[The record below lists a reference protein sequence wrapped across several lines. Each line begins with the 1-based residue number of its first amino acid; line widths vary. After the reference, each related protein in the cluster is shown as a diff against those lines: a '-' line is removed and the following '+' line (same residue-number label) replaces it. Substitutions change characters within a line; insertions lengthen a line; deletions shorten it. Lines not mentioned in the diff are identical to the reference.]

1 MPDASPPR
9 PSAPPARPHTGRPRT
24 ARERARAE
32 FEQDLLAAARRHLAT
47 DGPAQLS
54 LRAIARELGVA
65 SSAVYRYVDSRDAL
79 LTALIVEAYDAAG
92 EACER
97 ALDAAVARGAGAGAA
112 WLDVARAFRAW
123 ALAHPH
129 QFSLVYGTP
138 VPGYAAPRETVGPA
152 VRVWGVV
159 ARVLVAGRADGE
171 VDPPRPLDP
180 TGLLDPGVLAFASA
194 VASGRTTAE
203 AYAAT
208 PAPGDAAEGPAPVL
222 PLVGGVRG
230 AHGTVEADVLAAD
243 VARSITLFA
252 ALVGAVT
259 AELFGHLHGVAL
271 DLDRLF
277 DVTTAT
283 AAVGVGLDVGA

>member
-1 MPDASPPR
+1 MTDA
-9 PSAPPARPHTGRPRT
+9 RPRT
-24 ARERARAE
+24 PRERARAE
-32 FEQDLLAAARRHLAT
+32 FERDLLAAARRHLAT

-65 SSAVYRYVDSRDAL
+65 SSAVYRYVESRDAL

-97 ALDAAVARGAGAGAA
+97 ALDAALARGASAGDA

-123 ALAHPH
+123 ARAHPH

-159 ARVLVAGRADGE
+159 ARVLVAGRAADE
-171 VDPPRPLDP
+171 VHPPRSLDAS
-180 TGLLDPGVLAFASA
+180 GLVEPGVLA
-194 VASGRTTAE
+194 VAAAIARGRTPAD
-203 AYAAT
+203 AYATSPSAEV
-208 PAPGDAAEGPAPVL
+208 PSGGDEGPVDA
-222 PLVGGVRG
+222 G
-230 AHGTVEADVLAAD
+230 VLAAD
-243 VARSITLFA
+243 VTRSVTLFA

-259 AELFGHLHGVAL
+259 AELFGHLHNFVV
-271 DLDRLF
+271 DLDRVF

-283 AAVGVGLDVGA
+283 AAVGVGLDVGLDAGDVAAGGTAPRPAPPAG